1 MSFYSYEGVS
11 DDVLDKVHTTSTGET
26 YTLRHSESLKVE
38 MQYLGRGNSNA
49 NSQGWER
56 NSAKYFDSLYQNHPE
71 MFSKKNA
78 ARVKDGHAP
87 IVDAKMIAH
96 NPGWAQYRNQ
106 PLVHHHIGGD
116 GEAVAIPKNA
126 HKGQGEIHN
135 HEKAAGITDNCKSFS
150 KTCGSQSDSVGKTTS
165 QLHAQIDGN
174 KNGSSAQNSRTQSSS
189 STNKTSNNTGIV
201 SKTGSREAAV
211 RDSIPPSNNTY
222 SANERGDSVRT
233 ATSSSSHSASGD
245 RSEAVK
251 NSLNS
256 GNTSGHSLRVD
267 SETTAKLDSVSK
279 NYNSKKSSNSKT
291 EKAGG
296 RERGDEGPGRQGREP
311 GYKSGNNPIVN
322 AVKNASSNTNSG
334 KGSDR
339 AAAVKGFVSSTSSNG
354 IASSTAGQA
363 KGSGQSSGGGSSRG
377 GNTSGS
383 GQGK

>member
-38 MQYLGRGNSNA
+38 MQYLGKGNSNA

-56 NSAKYFDSLYQNHPE
+56 NSAKYFDTLYQSHPE

-96 NPGWAQYRNQ
+96 NPGWEQYRNQ

-116 GEAVAIPKNA
+116 GEAVAVPKNA

-165 QLHAQIDGN
+165 QLHSQFNGN
-174 KNGSSAQNSRTQSSS
+174 KNSGSAQKSRTQTNNSANNTSNHKGNVAKSSLREATVRGSIQTNNNTSSTNERSDAVRTVTSSSNSRT
-189 STNKTSNNTGIV
+189 
-201 SKTGSREAAV
+201 
-211 RDSIPPSNNTY
+211 
-222 SANERGDSVRT
+222 
-233 ATSSSSHSASGD
+233 SGD
-245 RSEAVK
+245 RSESVK

-256 GNTSGHSLRVD
+256 GNVSGQGHS
-267 SETTAKLDSVSK
+267 S
-279 NYNSKKSSNSKT
+279 SSNNSSHS
-291 EKAGG
+291 A
-296 RERGDEGPGRQGREP
+296 
-311 GYKSGNNPIVN
+311 S
-322 AVKNASSNTNSG
+322 ASSSRSG
-334 KGSDR
+334 GQ
-339 AAAVKGFVSSTSSNG
+339 SSNG
-354 IASSTAGQA
+354 SSSH
-363 KGSGQSSGGGSSRG
+363 GSSSGGNIQS
-377 GNTSGS
+377 
-383 GQGK
+383 K

>member
-26 YTLRHSESLKVE
+26 YTLRHNESLKVE
-38 MQYLGRGNSNA
+38 MQYLGKGNSNA

-87 IVDAKMIAH
+87 IVDAKMIVH
-96 NPGWAQYRNQ
+96 NPGWEQYRNQ

-116 GEAVAIPKNA
+116 GEAVAVPKNA

-165 QLHAQIDGN
+165 QLHSQFDGN
-174 KNGSSAQNSRTQSSS
+174 KNSSSAQKSGTQASSS
-189 STNKTSNNTGIV
+189 ANNTSNHTGTV

-211 RDSIPPSNNTY
+211 RDSIQTSNNTY

-251 NSLNS
+251 NSLKS
-256 GNTSGHSLRVD
+256 GSTSGQSHS
-267 SETTAKLDSVSK
+267 
-279 NYNSKKSSNSKT
+279 SSSHGASHSSAAST
-291 EKAGG
+291 
-296 RERGDEGPGRQGREP
+296 
-311 GYKSGNNPIVN
+311 SG
-322 AVKNASSNTNSG
+322 SNG
-334 KGSDR
+334 Q
-339 AAAVKGFVSSTSSNG
+339 SSNG
-354 IASSTAGQA
+354 SSSQ
-363 KGSGQSSGGGSSRG
+363 SGSSGGNSQS
-377 GNTSGS
+377 
-383 GQGK
+383 K

>member
-26 YTLRHSESLKVE
+26 YTLRHNESLKVE

-135 HEKAAGITDNCKSFS
+135 NEKAAGITDNCKSFS

-174 KNGSSAQNSRTQSSS
+174 KNGSSAQNSRTQASS

-256 GNTSGHSLRVD
+256 RNTSGHS
-267 SETTAKLDSVSK
+267 
-279 NYNSKKSSNSKT
+279 NSSSSHGT
-291 EKAGG
+291 
-296 RERGDEGPGRQGREP
+296 
-311 GYKSGNNPIVN
+311 SH
-322 AVKNASSNTNSG
+322 S
-334 KGSDR
+334 
-339 AAAVKGFVSSTSSNG
+339 SSTSTSG
-354 IASSTAGQA
+354 S
-363 KGSGQSSGGGSSRG
+363 SGQSS
-377 GNTSGS
+377 NSGS
-383 GQGK
+383 AQSNSSQSSSSGRSSQSK

>member
-38 MQYLGRGNSNA
+38 MQYLGKGNSNA

-56 NSAKYFDSLYQNHPE
+56 NSAKYFDSLYQSHPE

-96 NPGWAQYRNQ
+96 NPGWEQYRNQ

-116 GEAVAIPKNA
+116 GEAVAVPKNA

-165 QLHAQIDGN
+165 QLHSQFNGN
-174 KNGSSAQNSRTQSSS
+174 KNSGSAQKSRTQTNNSANNTSNHKGNVAKSSLREATVRGSIQTNNNTSSTNERSDAVRTVTSSSNSRT
-189 STNKTSNNTGIV
+189 
-201 SKTGSREAAV
+201 
-211 RDSIPPSNNTY
+211 
-222 SANERGDSVRT
+222 
-233 ATSSSSHSASGD
+233 SGD
-245 RSEAVK
+245 RSESIK

-256 GNTSGHSLRVD
+256 GNVSGQGHS
-267 SETTAKLDSVSK
+267 S
-279 NYNSKKSSNSKT
+279 SSNNSSHS
-291 EKAGG
+291 A
-296 RERGDEGPGRQGREP
+296 
-311 GYKSGNNPIVN
+311 S
-322 AVKNASSNTNSG
+322 ASSSRSG
-334 KGSDR
+334 GQ
-339 AAAVKGFVSSTSSNG
+339 SSNG
-354 IASSTAGQA
+354 SSSH
-363 KGSGQSSGGGSSRG
+363 GSSSGGNIQS
-377 GNTSGS
+377 
-383 GQGK
+383 K

>member
-26 YTLRHSESLKVE
+26 YTLRHNENLKVE
-38 MQYLGRGNSNA
+38 MQYLGKGNSNA

-56 NSAKYFDSLYQNHPE
+56 NSAKYFDSLYQSHPE

-96 NPGWAQYRNQ
+96 NPGWEQYRNQ

-116 GEAVAIPKNA
+116 GEAVAVPKNA

-165 QLHAQIDGN
+165 QLHSLFDGN
-174 KNGSSAQNSRTQSSS
+174 KNGSSAQKSRTQASN
-189 STNKTSNNTGIV
+189 STNNTSNNTGTV
-201 SKTGSREAAV
+201 SKTGSREVAV
-211 RDSIPPSNNTY
+211 RDSIQTSNNTH

-251 NSLNS
+251 NSVSS
-256 GNTSGHSLRVD
+256 GSTSGHSH
-267 SETTAKLDSVSK
+267 
-279 NYNSKKSSNSKT
+279 SS
-291 EKAGG
+291 
-296 RERGDEGPGRQGREP
+296 
-311 GYKSGNNPIVN
+311 
-322 AVKNASSNTNSG
+322 SSHGISH
-334 KGSDR
+334 SSS
-339 AAAVKGFVSSTSSNG
+339 SSTSGS
-354 IASSTAGQA
+354 
-363 KGSGQSSGGGSSRG
+363 SGQSSNSSSSQSSSSGGSSQ
-377 GNTSGS
+377 S
-383 GQGK
+383 K

>member
-38 MQYLGRGNSNA
+38 MQYLGKGNSNA

-56 NSAKYFDSLYQNHPE
+56 NSAKYFDSLYQSHPE

-96 NPGWAQYRNQ
+96 NPGWEQYRNQ

-116 GEAVAIPKNA
+116 GEAVAVPKNA

-165 QLHAQIDGN
+165 QLHSQFNGN
-174 KNGSSAQNSRTQSSS
+174 KNSGSAQKSRTQ
-189 STNKTSNNTGIV
+189 TNNSANNTSNHKGNV
-201 SKTGSREAAV
+201 AKSSPREAAV
-211 RDSIPPSNNTY
+211 RSSIQTNNNT
-222 SANERGDSVRT
+222 SSTNERSDAVRT
-233 ATSSSSHSASGD
+233 VTSSSNSRTSGG
-245 RSEAVK
+245 RSESVK

-256 GNTSGHSLRVD
+256 GNVSGQGHCS
-267 SETTAKLDSVSK
+267 
-279 NYNSKKSSNSKT
+279 SSNNSSHS
-291 EKAGG
+291 A
-296 RERGDEGPGRQGREP
+296 
-311 GYKSGNNPIVN
+311 S
-322 AVKNASSNTNSG
+322 ASSSRSG
-334 KGSDR
+334 GQ
-339 AAAVKGFVSSTSSNG
+339 SSNG
-354 IASSTAGQA
+354 S
-363 KGSGQSSGGGSSRG
+363 SSGGNSQS
-377 GNTSGS
+377 
-383 GQGK
+383 K